1 VRRRRSTTSS
11 REARLEF
18 LSVRPCGR
26 DLFELIPKRP
36 VRVDLRAASKTLSG
50 MGYKVSE
57 VSEMA
62 LTASGPR
69 EISIFPD
76 GKMMVFP
83 AKTNEEAERVGSEIL
98 GAISHQ

>member
-1 VRRRRSTTSS
+1 MRRRCSTTSS
-11 REARLEF
+11 REARREF

-26 DLFELIPKRP
+26 DLFELIPRTP
-36 VRVDLRAASKTLSG
+36 VNVDLGKASKMLSG
-50 MGYKVSE
+50 LGYNVTE

-69 EISIFPD
+69 EISIFPN

-83 AKTNEEAERVGSEIL
+83 AKTNEEAERIGGEIL
-98 GAISHQ
+98 RAIAGR